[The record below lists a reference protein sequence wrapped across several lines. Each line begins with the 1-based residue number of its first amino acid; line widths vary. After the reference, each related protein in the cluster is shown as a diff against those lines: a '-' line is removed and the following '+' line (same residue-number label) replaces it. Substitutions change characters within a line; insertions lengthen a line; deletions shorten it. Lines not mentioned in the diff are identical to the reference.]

1 MELHAEDVSVEL
13 RRVLLGI
20 AQALDAVGFDELH
33 HSHRVGY
40 MAYRCA
46 RLMGW
51 DEEQAQ
57 LAFSTGLVHDCGS
70 TQSSASMPL
79 VFPLQSGSFARH
91 CEKGYK
97 LLLECAPLS
106 CFATPVL
113 YHHTPW
119 SELQHLPIAEADKEL
134 ATLINLVNRVDHLY
148 RHQPKDKFGNLSA
161 EAKLSI
167 AHQLQQHSGTVFEAN
182 MVQHMTELVDNDDFW
197 FSMHPRYIEAKMM
210 HLDSVPFFSSN
221 IGLDETIAIA
231 ELFAKVVDAK
241 STFTFQHSLKV
252 AQLSKYLAKQLAY
265 SPKMQKML
273 YLAGLVHD
281 IGKLCTPD
289 VVLHKPGKLTA
300 EEYTCIKRH
309 ATDTRFIL
317 QGIITS
323 PLINE
328 WASNHHERLDGSGY
342 PLGKI
347 AQELDRPSR
356 IVALS
361 DVFQALTQSRP
372 YREGITLQQALQIV
386 GEMVDANQLDR
397 EIFDCLTQHADYCY
411 QLSVDDD
418 IVMQSQ
424 VM

>member
-1 MELHAEDVSVEL
+1 
-13 RRVLLGI
+13 
-20 AQALDAVGFDELH
+20 
-33 HSHRVGY
+33 
-40 MAYRCA
+40 
-46 RLMGW
+46 
-51 DEEQAQ
+51 
-57 LAFSTGLVHDCGS
+57 
-70 TQSSASMPL
+70 
-79 VFPLQSGSFARH
+79 
-91 CEKGYK
+91 
-97 LLLECAPLS
+97 
-106 CFATPVL
+106 
-113 YHHTPW
+113 
-119 SELQHLPIAEADKEL
+119 
-134 ATLINLVNRVDHLY
+134 
-148 RHQPKDKFGNLSA
+148 
-161 EAKLSI
+161 
-167 AHQLQQHSGTVFEAN
+167 
-182 MVQHMTELVDNDDFW
+182 
-197 FSMHPRYIEAKMM
+197 M

-221 IGLDETIAIA
+221 IGLDETIDIA

-372 YREGITLQQALQIV
+372 YREDITLQQALQIV